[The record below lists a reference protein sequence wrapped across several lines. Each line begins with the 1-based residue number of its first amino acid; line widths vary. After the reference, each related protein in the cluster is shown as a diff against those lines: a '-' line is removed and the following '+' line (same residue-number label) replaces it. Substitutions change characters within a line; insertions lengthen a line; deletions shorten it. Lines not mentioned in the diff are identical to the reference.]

1 MARLKSS
8 PWAGK
13 VPIGS
18 RRLLGAGISRQLLIF
33 VVEKPKKQTSCN
45 PAPPASVD
53 YSHEDEATTRE
64 RIDAQLRQ
72 AGWEANSKELTFAA
86 GARPQCGLNRAIAEW
101 PTTSGPADYVLF
113 VGLTPLGIAE
123 AKRHIKDVA
132 GRLPQARR
140 YSRGFSAQ
148 GSEAFLGGPWDS
160 HKIPFIFA
168 TNGRPYLR
176 QLQEKSGIWF
186 QDLRHRTNHP
196 RPLNG
201 WYSPDGLMNLFKA
214 DHVSAT
220 EALLDTPVDIGALH
234 PYQVQAIEKVEE
246 AIAAGSRAALVAM
259 ATGTGKTRVAIALL
273 FRLIKYG
280 RFRRALF
287 LVDRETLGDQAG
299 NRFKELRL
307 ENLQTFA
314 EIYDIKELDDIRPD
328 PNTRLHLATVQ
339 GMVKR
344 LLYPSPGQPPIP
356 VDQYDLIIVDE
367 CHRGYIL
374 DRELADQELLFKD
387 EQDYISKYRRVL
399 DHFDAVKIGLTATP
413 AQHTTEIFGK
423 PIFTY
428 SYRQAVIDGF
438 LVDHEPPVRLVTRL
452 AKRGIKWEKGQ
463 PLKLYRSATGTVDLT
478 TAPDE
483 IKFEVD
489 KFNDKVITEPFNRVI
504 CEELAREIDPG
515 LPGKTLIFCVR
526 DSHADLVVRL
536 LRESLEKRYGPIHD
550 DTVTKI
556 TGNTD
561 KPRQL
566 VLKYQNEQLPKIA
579 VTVDLLTTGIDV
591 PEIVNLVFIRR
602 VRSRLLYEQML
613 GRATRLCPDLFGP
626 GQDKE
631 IFRIFDAVDLYAA
644 LEDFNTMKPVV
655 KDVHVTFAKLL
666 AQLTAAPD
674 EASRRTVKDEII
686 ALFQRKRRKL
696 QSSDDQ
702 LKTLCGRTTQGL
714 IALVRDAAPADIVA
728 LLNKVPG
735 LVVVLDDL
743 TTASAPPSIPISE
756 HPDALEIKERGYG
769 KSTRPEDYLDGFGR
783 WLKQNMNLLPA
794 LVVIAQRPCD
804 LTRAQ
809 LKEIKLALDEAGY
822 SEINLRT
829 AWREWKN
836 QDIAATIIG
845 FIRNRATG
853 SPLLPYAQRVELALQ
868 GILFSRSWTAPQRQW
883 LQRIANQIK
892 AETVVD
898 RVAFD
903 QGVFA
908 ANGGFTRLN
917 KTFDGQ
923 LEAVVTE
930 FHDRIWQVAA

>member
-1 MARLKSS
+1 VATRKNQKSARAASS
-8 PWAGK
+8 A
-13 VPIGS
+13 
-18 RRLLGAGISRQLLIF
+18 A
-33 VVEKPKKQTSCN
+33 
-45 PAPPASVD
+45 VD
-53 YSHEDEATTRE
+53 YSHEDEATTRQ

-72 AGWEANSKELTFAA
+72 AGWEVNSKELTFAS
-86 GARPQCGLNRAIAEW
+86 GARPQRGLNRAIAEW
-101 PTTSGPADYVLF
+101 PTSSGPADYALF

-123 AKRHIKDVA
+123 AKRHFKDVA

-140 YSRGFSAQ
+140 YSRGFAAQ
-148 GSEAFLGGPWDS
+148 GDEVFLGGPWDN
-160 HKIPFIFA
+160 HKLPFVFA
-168 TNGRPYLR
+168 TNGRPFLR
-176 QLQEKSGIWF
+176 QLKEKSGIWF
-186 QDLRHRTNHP
+186 QDLRLNTNHP

-201 WYSPDGLMNLFKA
+201 WYSPDGLMDLFKA
-214 DHVSAT
+214 NHAAAAS
-220 EALLDTPVDIGALH
+220 ALLDTPVDLAGLH
-234 PYQVQAIEKVEE
+234 GYQIEAVEKVEE
-246 AIAAGSRAALVAM
+246 AIAAGNRTALVAM

-273 FRLIKYG
+273 FRLIKHG

-287 LVDRETLGDQAG
+287 LVDRETLGDQAT

-307 ENLQTFA
+307 EHLQTFA

-339 GMVKR
+339 GMVCR

-374 DRELADQELLFKD
+374 DRELAEKELLFKN

-413 AQHTTEIFGK
+413 AQHTSEIFGK

-438 LVDHEPPVRLVTRL
+438 LIDHEPPVRLVTRL
-452 AKRGIKWEKGQ
+452 AKHGIKWKKGQ
-463 PLKLYRSATGTVDLT
+463 PLKLYRSASGTVDLT

-483 IKFEVD
+483 IKFNVD

-504 CEELAREIDPG
+504 CEELAAEIDPA

-526 DSHADLVVRL
+526 DTHADLVVRL
-536 LRESLEKRYGPIHD
+536 LKEALEKRYGPIHD
-550 DTVTKI
+550 DTVLKI

-561 KPRQL
+561 KPRKL
-566 VLKYQNEQLPKIA
+566 VLRYQNEQLPKIA
-579 VTVDLLTTGIDV
+579 VTVDLLTTGVDV

-602 VRSRLLYEQML
+602 VGSRLLYEQML

-631 IFRIFDAVDLYAA
+631 VFRIFDAVDLYAA

-655 KDVHVTFAKLL
+655 KEV
-666 AQLTAAPD
+666 QLTFSKVLEQLSAAPD
-674 EASRRTVKDEII
+674 AASKRALLEQLV
-686 ALFQRKRRKL
+686 ALFQRRRRKL
-696 QSSDDQ
+696 QRNDEEIT
-702 LKTLCGRTTQGL
+702 KLCGKTTLEL
-714 IALVRDAAPADIVA
+714 ISAIRAGSPADVISMFKIA
-728 LLNKVPG
+728 PG
-735 LVVVLDDL
+735 LALVLDDL
-743 TTASAPPSIPISE
+743 TTTSTPPSVPISE
-756 HPDALEIKERGYG
+756 HPDALELKERGYG
-769 KSTRPEDYLDGFGR
+769 KATRPTDYLDGFGR
-783 WLKQNMNLLPA
+783 WLKDNMNFLPA
-794 LVVIAQRPCD
+794 LVVVAQRPRE

-822 SEINLRT
+822 SEINLRI

-836 QDIAATIIG
+836 QDIAATIVG
-845 FIRNRATG
+845 HIRNRALG
-853 SPLLPYAQRVELALQ
+853 SPLLPYAERVERALQ
-868 GILFSRSWTAPQRQW
+868 AILSSHAWTAPQRQW

-898 RVAFD
+898 RDAFD
-903 QGVFA
+903 HGVFA
-908 ANGGFTRLN
+908 SNGGFTRLN
-917 KTFDGQ
+917 KTFEGQ
-923 LEAVVTE
+923 LETVVAD
-930 FHDRIWQVAA
+930 FHGRIWQDAVA

>member
-1 MARLKSS
+1 MATGKNRKSRKS
-8 PWAGK
+8 
-13 VPIGS
+13 
-18 RRLLGAGISRQLLIF
+18 
-33 VVEKPKKQTSCN
+33 
-45 PAPPASVD
+45 ASSAAVD
-53 YSHEDEATTRE
+53 YSREDEAATRE
-64 RIDAQLRQ
+64 RIDGQLRQ
-72 AGWEANSKELTFAA
+72 AGWEVNSKELTFAS
-86 GARPQCGLNRAIAEW
+86 GARPQRGVNRAIAEW
-101 PTTSGPADYVLF
+101 PTSSGPADYALF

-132 GRLPQARR
+132 GRLSQARR
-140 YSRGFSAQ
+140 YSRGFATQ
-148 GSEAFLGGPWDS
+148 GNEFFLGGPWDNQ
-160 HKIPFIFA
+160 KIPFVFA
-168 TNGRPYLR
+168 TNGRPFLR

-186 QDLRHRTNHP
+186 QDLRLNTNHA

-201 WYSPDGLMNLFKA
+201 WYSPDGLMDLFKA
-214 DHVSAT
+214 DHAAAT
-220 EALLDTPVDIGALH
+220 NALLDAPVVLAGLH
-234 PYQVQAIEKVEE
+234 PYQIEAVEKVEE
-246 AIAAGSRAALVAM
+246 AIAAGKRTALVAM

-273 FRLIKYG
+273 FRLIKHG

-314 EIYDIKELDDIRPD
+314 EIYDVKELDDIRPD
-328 PNTRLHLATVQ
+328 SNTRLHLATVQ
-339 GMVKR
+339 GMVCR
-344 LLYPSPGQPPIP
+344 LLYPSPSQPPIP

-374 DRELADQELLFKD
+374 DRELAEKEMLFKN

-413 AQHTTEIFGK
+413 AQHTSEIFGK

-438 LVDHEPPVRLVTRL
+438 LIDHEPPIRLVTRL
-452 AKRGIKWEKGQ
+452 AKHGIKWKKGQ
-463 PLKLYRSATGTVDLT
+463 PLKIYRSASGTIDLT

-483 IKFEVD
+483 IKFAVD
-489 KFNDKVITEPFNRVI
+489 KFNDKVITKAFNRVI
-504 CEELAREIDPG
+504 CEELAAEIDPA

-526 DSHADLVVRL
+526 DSHADLVVNL
-536 LRESLEKRYGPIHD
+536 LTAALEKRYGPIHD
-550 DTVTKI
+550 DTVMKI

-561 KPRQL
+561 KPRKL
-566 VLKYQNEQLPKIA
+566 VLRYQNEQLPKIA

-602 VRSRLLYEQML
+602 VGSRLLYEQML

-631 IFRIFDAVDLYAA
+631 VFRIFDAVDIYAA

-655 KDVHVTFAKLL
+655 QEV
-666 AQLTAAPD
+666 QLTFSKVLDQLAAAPD
-674 EASRRTVKDEII
+674 AESKQALLDELV

-696 QSSDDQ
+696 QRKDDEIQ
-702 LKTLCGRTTQGL
+702 KLCGQTTLEL
-714 IALVRDAAPADIVA
+714 IAAIREGSPADVIS
-728 LLNKVPG
+728 LFKKIPG
-735 LVVVLDDL
+735 LALVLDEL
-743 TTASAPPSIPISE
+743 TTTSTPPSVPISE
-756 HPDALEIKERGYG
+756 HPDALELKERGYG
-769 KSTRPEDYLDGFGR
+769 KATRPTDYLDGFGR
-783 WLKQNMNLLPA
+783 WLKENMNLVPA
-794 LVVIAQRPCD
+794 LIVVAQRPRE

-809 LKEIKLALDEAGY
+809 LKEIKMALDEAGY

-836 QDIAATIIG
+836 QDIAATIVG
-845 FIRNRATG
+845 HIRNRAVG
-853 SPLLPYAQRVELALQ
+853 SPLLPYAERVEHALQ
-868 GILFSRSWTAPQRQW
+868 AILTSRTWTAPQRQW

-898 RVAFD
+898 REAFEH
-903 QGVFA
+903 GVFA
-908 ANGGFTRLN
+908 ANGGFLRLN
-917 KTFDGQ
+917 KTFEGQ
-923 LEAVVTE
+923 LETVIADL
-930 FHDRIWQVAA
+930 HGLIWQDAAA